1 VCRITDLLARGLIMK
16 IMSKHH
22 TESDAVRA
30 LDRLEQKQKN
40 KPEHKRTFY
49 TIEHEICTGMFNV
62 LDWGS

>member
-1 VCRITDLLARGLIMK
+1 MR

-30 LDRLEQKQKN
+30 LDRLERKQKN
-40 KPEHKRTFY
+40 KPEHKRIFY
-49 TIEHEICTGMFNV
+49 TIEHEICTGMFSV